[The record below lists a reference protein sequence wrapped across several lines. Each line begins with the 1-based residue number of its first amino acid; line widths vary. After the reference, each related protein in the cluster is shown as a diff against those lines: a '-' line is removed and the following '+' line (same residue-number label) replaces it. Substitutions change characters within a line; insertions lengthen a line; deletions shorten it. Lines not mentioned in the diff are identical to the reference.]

1 MNSDELL
8 VIIAGLFFGY
18 LIVNYFLNKKNGDD
32 SKTFK
37 EEDDTFSSQNQNK
50 QDRSSSESHYKK
62 STDGQSDISI
72 NWFRIL
78 EVSESA
84 LPNEISVSYKRLI
97 RQYHPDKV
105 ASLGKDLQDLANH
118 KAKQI
123 NAAYDYAKRI
133 KN

>member
-1 MNSDELL
+1 MNAEELL
-8 VIIAGLFFGY
+8 VIIAGLFFGF
-18 LIVNYFLNKKNGDD
+18 LIVNYFLNRKNGED
-32 SKTFK
+32 SKAFK
-37 EEDDTFSSQNQNK
+37 EEYDTFSQNK
-50 QDRSSSESHYKK
+50 QDRSSSENQYKK
-62 STDGQSDISI
+62 STDNYSDISK

-105 ASLGKDLQDLANH
+105 ASLGQDLQDLANY

-123 NAAYDYAKRI
+123 NAAYDYAKSI